1 MTVPEWF
8 RIVPVTVRVGD
19 EDIVLCMREHYLAD
33 NPGVPVH
40 VKISGPKGLISAG
53 EIGPAWREM
62 LQVLGVTPPA
72 PPAAQTPSTA
82 ATPEPDESEPSPQ
95 AQNQLALPEAS
106 VVSVVPAHVPAP
118 PELVPAPHEDEFFGE
133 VGMDGNQ
140 AQPASKKAAATKNDG
155 DEEEVE
161 PDVELDDM
169 ELDEE
174 SPNVLRESL
183 IRILNQPVYSSN
195 PPREIGQDVVSE
207 IANVSSEAEA
217 VDLIGDLDANINL
230 MEMRDEAAKRAE
242 KLLYLEKAHRA
253 KRCQHVKANGDG
265 CGSPALREHDYCY
278 FHGQMRAG
286 SIEIPVIEDQHSL
299 QLAFVRLAQ
308 QVAASK
314 IDPAQAKVLLQ
325 IFESAGRN
333 LPAESRQE

>member
-1 MTVPEWF
+1 MP
-8 RIVPVTVRVGD
+8 
-19 EDIVLCMREHYLAD
+19 
-33 NPGVPVH
+33 
-40 VKISGPKGLISAG
+40 
-53 EIGPAWREM
+53 
-62 LQVLGVTPPA
+62 
-72 PPAAQTPSTA
+72 
-82 ATPEPDESEPSPQ
+82 ATPEPDEPEPSPQ

-106 VVSVVPAHVPAP
+106 VVSAEPTHVGTQTG
-118 PELVPAPHEDEFFGE
+118 LTPAPHEDEFFGDVATNE
-133 VGMDGNQ
+133 KQ
-140 AQPASKKAAATKNDG
+140 AQPATEKAAATEEEDD
-155 DEEEVE
+155 DEEEVDPE
-161 PDVELDDM
+161 MELDDM
-169 ELDEE
+169 ELEKE
-174 SPNVLRESL
+174 SLNPNVLRESL
-183 IRILNQPVYSSN
+183 IRILNQPVYSSD

-253 KRCQHVKANGDG
+253 KRCQHVKANGEG
-265 CGSPALREHDYCY
+265 CGSPALRQQDYCF

-308 QVAASK
+308 QVAAGK

>member
-8 RIVPVTVRVGD
+8 RNVPVTVRVGD
-19 EDIVLCMREHYLAD
+19 EDVVLNMREYYLAD

-53 EIGPAWREM
+53 ELAPAWREM

-72 PPAAQTPSTA
+72 PPAQTPSTPPN
-82 ATPEPDESEPSPQ
+82 PEQDGTERSPQ

-106 VVSVVPAHVPAP
+106 VVSAEPAHVPTP
-118 PELVPAPHEDEFFGE
+118 TEIVPAPHEDEFFGE
-133 VGMDGNQ
+133 VGVDGNQ
-140 AQPASKKAAATKNDG
+140 AQPVSKEAAATKEDD
-155 DEEEVE
+155 DEEEVV
-161 PDVELDDM
+161 PGMELDDM

-174 SPNVLRESL
+174 SLNPNVLRESL
-183 IRILNQPVYSSN
+183 IRILNQPVYSSDR
-195 PPREIGQDVVSE
+195 PRDIGEDVVSE
-207 IANVSSEAEA
+207 VANVSSEAEA
-217 VDLIGDLDANINL
+217 ADLIGDLDANIKL

-242 KLLYLEKAHRA
+242 KLLYLQKAHRA
-253 KRCQHVKANGDG
+253 KRCQHVKANGEG
-265 CGSPALREHDYCY
+265 CGSPALRQQDYCF

-325 IFESAGRN
+325 IFESAW
-333 LPAESRQE
+333 P